1 MAGDPPSADRSTF
14 LSHGGSKTSK
24 DPAPPVVGQVGSR
37 VDDGAACDPGR
48 NDPRRWFGL
57 GVVLSAAFMALL
69 DSFIANVVAPK
80 IRADLG
86 TTVGQIALVVGGYV
100 FVYGMVLPTGGRLG
114 ELYGRKRMF
123 LVGLVLFT
131 AASGACALAPGPGAL
146 IAARF
151 VQAVGAGLLYPQALA
166 TLQTTFVG
174 SERDRAFGLF
184 GFTIGF
190 AISAG
195 QLIGGLLA
203 TANIAGLSWRP
214 VFLVNVPIGL
224 LTLAAALRWLPE
236 TRDEHPGRL
245 DLVGAGLLMIGLSL
259 LIYPL
264 TMGREAGWPAWML
277 LAMAASPPVLA
288 AFVLYERHR
297 KGRSPLI
304 DLDLFRR
311 RDFTVGSGI
320 ALAFLASNGG
330 LFILLAFYL
339 QEGLGYTPLASGL
352 MFTPIALGVTAG
364 GLWAPRVPPRRH
376 RASLALGYAI
386 TAAGTLA
393 LILVAGLQ
401 GPTPTATALIGPLAV
416 IGLGQGLAVVSLLI
430 SMALRDIPDQEAG
443 EASGLLE
450 TALEIGIALG
460 VALITLIFY
469 SLLGSA
475 GASADHAAFT
485 HAFQYTL
492 IAIVTLALLA
502 LALLPLMRSESQAP
516 ADLENLAQET
526 T

>member
-1 MAGDPPSADRSTF
+1 MAD
-14 LSHGGSKTSK
+14 
-24 DPAPPVVGQVGSR
+24 QVGPGLE
-37 VDDGAACDPGR
+37 DGAARDPGQ
-48 NDPRRWFGL
+48 NDPRRWLGL

-100 FVYGMVLPTGGRLG
+100 FVYGMLLTIGGRLG
-114 ELYGRKRMF
+114 ELYGRKRIF
-123 LVGLVLFT
+123 LTGLVVFT
-131 AASGACALAPGPGAL
+131 AASGACALAPGAGFL

-166 TLQTTFVG
+166 TVQTNFVG
-174 SERDRAFGLF
+174 SERDRAFGWF
-184 GFTIGF
+184 GFTVGF
-190 AISAG
+190 AMSAG
-195 QLIGGLLA
+195 QLIGGLLT
-203 TANIAGLSWRP
+203 TADIAGLSWRP

-224 LTLAAALRWLPE
+224 LTFAAALRWLPE
-236 TRDEHPGRL
+236 TRAEHPGRL
-245 DLVGAGLLMIGLSL
+245 DLPGAGLLTIGLSL

-264 TMGREAGWPAWML
+264 IMGREAGWPAWML
-277 LAMAASPPVLA
+277 VAMAASPPVLA

-297 KGRSPLI
+297 KGRSALI
-304 DLDLFRR
+304 DLGLFRR
-311 RDFTVGSGI
+311 RDFAVGLGI

-364 GLWAPRVPPRRH
+364 GLLAPRLPPGHH
-376 RASLALGYAI
+376 RAVLALGYAI

-393 LILVAGLQ
+393 LMLVAGLR
-401 GPTPTATALIGPLAV
+401 GPTPTATALIGPLTV
-416 IGLGQGLAVVSLLI
+416 IGLGQGLAVVSVLI
-430 SMALRDIPDQEAG
+430 SMALRGIPDQEAG
-443 EASGLLE
+443 EASGVLE
-450 TALEIGIALG
+450 TAFEIGIALG
-460 VALITLIFY
+460 VALITLILY
-469 SLLGSA
+469 SLLGAA
-475 GASADHAAFT
+475 GAHPDHAAFT

-492 IAIVTLALLA
+492 IAVITLALLA
-502 LALLPLMRSESQAP
+502 LALMPLMRSPNHAP
-516 ADLENLAQET
+516 VELQNLAQET